1 MKKYEKHF
9 LLDSKEI
16 ISYVKEKKLFSDEN
30 ELIAEEIGGGNINYV
45 FRVKDIKTG
54 KSVVLKQAD
63 TLLRS
68 SGRPLDIGRSKIEA
82 KILEIEGKLAKKFV
96 PEVYFYDDTM
106 AVLAMEDISE
116 YKNLR
121 KELIEGNIFP
131 NFSEEISTFLANTLF
146 LTTDLV
152 LPQEKK
158 KLYVKEFINPDLCD
172 ISECLVFTEPYTDD
186 KKRNVITSGN
196 ESFVETFLYQNFPLH
211 FAVAKLKENFMNS
224 SQALIHG
231 DLHSGSIFISSQGI
245 KIIDPEFAFYGP
257 MAYDVGNVI
266 ANLQFPYF
274 RAKYFME
281 EGERKRK
288 FLIWLENCIQEIP
301 KLFLKKLQ
309 LLWTEK
315 VKDPIRK
322 NEKYKEYYMER
333 LSREIVGYTGTEM
346 IRRVVG
352 DAKVLE
358 LTSLEV
364 SETKLLLERELL
376 QKGISLILENTTL
389 PKEDIFLDARE
400 QNEIK

>member
-1 MKKYEKHF
+1 MNKYKKHF

-30 ELIAEEIGGGNINYV
+30 ELIAEEIGDGNINYV

-82 KILEIEGKLAKKFV
+82 KILGIEGKLAKKFV
-96 PEVYFYDDTM
+96 PEVHFYDDTM

-288 FLIWLENCIQEIP
+288 FLVWWENCIQEIP

-333 LSREIVGYTGTEM
+333 LSREIAGYTGTEM

>member
-1 MKKYEKHF
+1 MNKYKKHF

-30 ELIAEEIGGGNINYV
+30 ELIAEEIGDGNINYV

-82 KILEIEGKLAKKFV
+82 KILGIEGKLAKKFV

-322 NEKYKEYYMER
+322 NEKYKEYYIER
-333 LSREIVGYTGTEM
+333 LSREITGYTGTEM

-400 QNEIK
+400 

>member
-1 MKKYEKHF
+1 M
-9 LLDSKEI
+9 
-16 ISYVKEKKLFSDEN
+16 
-30 ELIAEEIGGGNINYV
+30 G
-45 FRVKDIKTG
+45 
-54 KSVVLKQAD
+54 
-63 TLLRS
+63 
-68 SGRPLDIGRSKIEA
+68 
-82 KILEIEGKLAKKFV
+82 IEGKLAKKFV

-288 FLIWLENCIQEIP
+288 FLVWLENCIQEIP

-333 LSREIVGYTGTEM
+333 LSREIAGYTGTEM